1 MQEAEHEVVGVLV
14 LVAVLEGEDLEHGVW
29 QHIRDSDAHLRRA
42 APVETLS
49 FENALD
55 EVVAHEIGATN
66 VERSDDRTGGTRL
79 RSEDEPGRHRFGLA
93 QELDDDLGA
102 LDFSRPAK
110 PGLLLVEVGLFQVV
124 LEGPVGLRRLVAER
138 EADDEVHVGGP
149 DVSARAF
156 RQLPDEI
163 PRREAADEEDA
174 LAPRS
179 EVAKQRD
186 ERTLAPRGRR
196 VVVVREVVA
205 AQNPIT
211 SRRRVSACS

>member
-1 MQEAEHEVVGVLV
+1 MAI
-14 LVAVLEGEDLEHGVW
+14 LEGEDLEHCVR

-49 FENALD
+49 FEKTLD
-55 EVVAHEIGATN
+55 EVVAHEIGAAN
-66 VERSDDRTGGTRL
+66 VERSDDRPGGSGL
-79 RSEDEPGRHRFGLA
+79 RSEDEPGRHRFRLA
-93 QELDDDLGA
+93 QELDHDFGA
-102 LDFSRPAK
+102 LDFSRPAEA
-110 PGLLLVEVGLFQVV
+110 GLLLVEVRLLQVV
-124 LEGPVGLRRLVAER
+124 LERRLVAER
-138 EADDEVHVGGP
+138 EADDEVNVGGP

-156 RQLPDEI
+156 WKLADEV

-179 EVAKQRD
+179 EVAEQRD
-186 ERTLAPRGRR
+186 ERTLAARGRR
-196 VVVVREVVA
+196 VVVVGEMVA